1 MVVSGV
7 RSSWLTLAENCRGL
21 LQQPVRAVTSW
32 HQQRRTA
39 AFDMAAGE
47 VDGHAVQLHRAFR
60 TLPVQKAEQR
70 FVAADGNHRLSNRVI
85 GDAEHCPRRVVHRQH
100 MPLLVEDDEAL
111 LHAAEDGIQLM
122 PLGGQGRHLVGNAG
136 VLLRHPGEAWAKA
149 PRKRRFPAAGQG

>member
-1 MVVSGV
+1 MADVGGELPAACFSGLCGGDV
-7 RSSWLTLAENCRGL
+7 L
-21 LQQPVRAVTSW
+21 
-32 HQQRRTA
+32 HQQCRAA

-70 FVAADGNHRLSNRVI
+70 LVAADGNHRLSNRVI

-122 PLGGQGRHLVGNAG
+122 PLGGQGRHLVGNAH
-136 VLLRHPGEAWAKA
+136 VLLRHAAKH
-149 PRKRRFPAAGQG
+149 G